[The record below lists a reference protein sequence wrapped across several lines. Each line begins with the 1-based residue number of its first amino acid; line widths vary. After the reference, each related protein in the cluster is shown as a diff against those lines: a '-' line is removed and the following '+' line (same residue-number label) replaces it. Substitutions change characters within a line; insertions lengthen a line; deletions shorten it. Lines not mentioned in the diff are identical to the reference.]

1 MFCCIAR
8 EFIRDP
14 PCFTQASRS
23 QDLAAEGDAKM
34 ADYEMPIEEQVKALL
49 KEVRAGFDAVDHR
62 LDKLE
67 VLRESMDEHFKAI
80 TKTNAEQTGL
90 LKSVIAHVR
99 GRVER
104 IEQRRRS

>member
-1 MFCCIAR
+1 MS
-8 EFIRDP
+8 E
-14 PCFTQASRS
+14 
-23 QDLAAEGDAKM
+23 
-34 ADYEMPIEEQVKALL
+34 YEMPIEEQVKALL

-67 VLRESMDEHFKAI
+67 VLRESMDENFKAI

-90 LKSVIAHVR
+90 LKSVIAQVR

-104 IEQRRRS
+104 GEQRKPTRG